1 MENVSYYKS
10 FLPKGLKKL
19 FTIMRITVILLFV
32 ALFQMVAVESSY
44 SQSATISVKA
54 EQISLTDLFSQIEHQ
69 SEFLFFYVD
78 EEVKNI
84 KVNIQIKNKQI
95 DEVLSQALVGTDL
108 TYTINDR
115 NINITRK
122 TYATQQKQTKH
133 ITGKITDVNGEPII
147 GANVIEKGTTNGIIT
162 DIEGNFDLNVTS
174 SSILQI
180 SYIGYLSQEIQVGN
194 KNLFNIKLIEDTQD
208 IDEVVVVGYG
218 TQKKA
223 NLTGSVTSVSIKDLT
238 NLTLGQTSMALQG
251 LIPGVAITQRSG
263 QPGADGGTISIRGK
277 TTLNNNDALIL
288 VDGVEMGINDIDPSL
303 IESISVLKDAASSAI
318 YGSRAANGVILITTK
333 RAEADKFTVSYNGYV
348 GWQSAI
354 DLPDK
359 VGAIDHMLMTNTAY
373 TNIGKSPLY
382 SDEYIKE
389 YRQGILTDP
398 DRYPDTDWYDECL
411 TNSGLMQNHFVTLS
425 GGSKRIRTNASFGYM
440 DQQGIIENSNYKR
453 YTFRMNTD
461 MDISSTLSAR
471 IDAHLNMI
479 DQKEPSRTDAF
490 HWMSRIPAI
499 QAGVL
504 STGQWGEG
512 WNGDNPIAFTNDGG
526 LKKQRKPTAVVN
538 VALNYQPFEWLTF
551 QGNYAANYWEN
562 HTSDFRKVVQ
572 TYKYDGSPY
581 YRSPQKSTLNDQ
593 TSRNLRNLL
602 TASATFDKQF
612 NDHGIKAMVGYQQ
625 EDHRYDM
632 HKGYRENYAFPDYP
646 VLDAGGEENQKAYGN
661 SYEWS
666 LRSIFGRINYD
677 YQGKYLFEANMR
689 YDGSSRFA
697 EGNKWGIFPSVS
709 AGWRISEEAFWEPIR
724 NIIDNLKFRASWGQL
739 GNQNVMNA
747 DNSAI
752 DPYPFSS
759 NVNLD
764 TKYIFD
770 KTISSG
776 AAITNM
782 ANRKITW
789 ETTTST
795 DIGIDATLFGK
806 LNITTDYFYK
816 VTDDI
821 LMKLNVPLIIGMD
834 APSQNAGKMENR
846 GWEVSL
852 SYADQVGD
860 FNYRAS
866 FNISDVR
873 NKILDMRG
881 VNQTGLTVNRE
892 GHEMYSIYGL
902 EAIGYIQP
910 EDYDADGNYLG
921 ATQYG
926 NFGPGDI
933 KYKDQNGDGVINTS
947 DYKIIGGTIP
957 RYTFGLS
964 LYGDYKGF
972 DLSMLFQGVGKADGY
987 INGQGI
993 QTFIEG
999 GTVQEQHKDY
1009 WTPENR
1015 NAKFPRL
1022 AFNETNNMQN
1032 SSFWMKNAAYIRLK
1046 NVQLGYALP
1055 KNVLRKTPISYL
1067 RFYVS
1072 GDNLLTIDS
1081 FWDGFDVEAPIGNGG
1096 YYPQLKTISFGVD
1109 LKF

>member
-1 MENVSYYKS
+1 MNLINLILTKTGKYLSRTLIIAALTTVCLTLYAQTQPVRLTGTNLTLKAAFRQIEQQTKLFIDYNTLEVNDSRII
-10 FLPKGLKKL
+10 KKL
-19 FTIMRITVILLFV
+19 PVANNVKKVLEQLLEGTNCSITFNNGHVI
-32 ALFQMVAVESSY
+32 
-44 SQSATISVKA
+44 ISKKASGTTKRVTGVVK
-54 EQISLTDLFSQIEHQ
+54 
-69 SEFLFFYVD
+69 D
-78 EEVKNI
+78 EK
-84 KVNIQIKNKQI
+84 
-95 DEVLSQALVGTDL
+95 
-108 TYTINDR
+108 
-115 NINITRK
+115 
-122 TYATQQKQTKH
+122 
-133 ITGKITDVNGEPII
+133 GEPII
-147 GANVIEKGTTNGIIT
+147 GANVVEKGTTNGIIT
-162 DIEGNFDLNVTS
+162 DITGNFDLTVNS

-180 SYIGYLSQEIQVGN
+180 SYVGYLTQEISIGN
-194 KNLFNIKLIEDTQD
+194 KNMFDIKLIEDLQN
-208 IDEVVVVGYG
+208 IEEVVVVGYG

-223 NLTGSVTSVSIKDLT
+223 NLTGSVSSVSIKDMT
-238 NLTLGQTSMALQG
+238 KRQVGQTSMALQG

-354 DLPDK
+354 DLPNK

-382 SDEYIKE
+382 SDPYIEE
-389 YRQGILTDP
+389 YRQGMLTNP
-398 DRYPDTDWYDECL
+398 DRYPDTDWYNECL
-411 TNSGLMQNHFVTLS
+411 TNNGLMQNHFVTLS
-425 GGSKRIRTNASFGYM
+425 GGSKRIRTNASFGYLN
-440 DQQGIIENSNYKR
+440 QQGIIENSNYKR

-471 IDAHLNMI
+471 IDAHLNLI
-479 DQKEPSRTDAF
+479 DQKEPSRSDAF

-526 LKKQRKPTAVVN
+526 LKKQRKPTAVVHLELKYKP
-538 VALNYQPFEWLTF
+538 VEWLTL

-562 HTSDFRKVVQ
+562 HISSFTKVVQ

-581 YRSPQKSTLNDQ
+581 YRAPQKSSLNDETQ
-593 TSRNLRNLL
+593 RNLRNLL
-602 TASATFDKQF
+602 TASGTFEKRF
-612 NDHGIKAMVGYQQ
+612 NDHGIKAMIGYQQ

-661 SYEWS
+661 SSDWA
-666 LRSIFGRINYD
+666 LRSYFGRINYD
-677 YQGKYLFEANMR
+677 FQGKYLFEANIR

-697 EGNKWGIFPSVS
+697 EKHKWGAFPSFS
-709 AGWRISEEAFWEPIR
+709 AGWRISEEHFWEPLK
-724 NIIDNLKFRASWGQL
+724 NIVDNLKIRGSWGQL
-739 GNQNVMNA
+739 GNQNIG
-747 DNSAI
+747 DN
-752 DPYPFSS
+752 YPFAS
-759 NVNLD
+759 NVDLD
-764 TKYIFD
+764 TKYVFD
-770 KTISSG
+770 KTIASG

-782 ANRKITW
+782 ANRTITW

-795 DIGIDATLFGK
+795 NIGLDATLFGK
-806 LNITTDYFYK
+806 LNITADYFYK

-821 LMKLNVPLIIGMD
+821 LMKLDVPLIIGMN
-834 APSQNAGKMENR
+834 APQQNAGKMENR

-852 SYADQVGD
+852 SYADNVGD

-866 FNISDVR
+866 FNLSDVR
-873 NKILDMRG
+873 NKILDMKG
-881 VNQTGLTVNRE
+881 VNETGLTVNRE
-892 GHEMYSIYGL
+892 GYEMYSLYGL
-902 EAIGYIQP
+902 EAVGYIQP
-910 EDYDADGNYLG
+910 EDYDANGKYLG

-933 KYKDQNGDGVINTS
+933 KYKDQNDDGVINTS
-947 DYKIIGGTIP
+947 DRVIIGGTIP

-964 LYGDYKGF
+964 LYGEYKNI

-993 QTFIEG
+993 QTFVEG

-1009 WTPENR
+1009 WTEENR
-1015 NAKFPRL
+1015 DAKFPRL

-1046 NVQLGYALP
+1046 NIQLGYTLP
-1055 KNVLRKTPISYL
+1055 KNILRKTPISFL

-1081 FWDGFDVEAPIGNGG
+1081 FWNGFDVEAPVGNGG